1 MTTSSQAF
9 SSHPSGRAAGAPAG
23 ASARLHTAVA
33 ALLVCLSL
41 ASCTSFSNYVSDN
54 WPTWAGGKPKDVPP
68 RPGEPGYAEFVA
80 HGKEAQSPLPDASA
94 PPAATPVAAAAS
106 AAPAAAPPPA
116 SGNLN
121 APAPP
126 PGSPHPDD
134 GSAVQGGLY

>member
-1 MTTSSQAF
+1 MTTSSQVF
-9 SSHPSGRAAGAPAG
+9 PLRRSGGAAAAPAG
-23 ASARLHTAVA
+23 ASARSQRAVA
-33 ALLVCLSL
+33 ALFICLSL

-80 HGKEAQSPLPDASA
+80 HGKAAQSPPDANAA
-94 PPAATPVAAAAS
+94 PVATPVA

-121 APAPP
+121 VPAPP

-134 GSAVQGGLY
+134 GAAVQGGLY